1 MAVDGELSRTS
12 LPEQIKDRILAQI
25 LAGEYRPGDRLVEL
39 RIAEE
44 MQTSQA
50 PVREALR
57 ELEALGVVECQRNK
71 GPRVRTVSGA
81 ELREMYDV
89 RAQIEGYATELAVR
103 AGAPS
108 KSMLNALLRNMRAA
122 ARAND
127 AAGFAECN
135 SAFHRAIVE
144 AAGNGVLRDVW
155 ETLNIK
161 ARTMVNVSRRTRGLV
176 ELADSHRVI
185 IDAIAT
191 GQPTTARRVAIEHVL
206 ANKPADTE
214 D

>member
-1 MAVDGELSRTS
+1 MAAHKQLTRTS

-25 LAGEYRPGDRLVEL
+25 LAGDYRSGDRLVEL

-57 ELEALGVVECQRNK
+57 ALEALGVVESKRNK
-71 GPRVRTVSGA
+71 GTRVRSITGA

-89 RAQIEGYATELAVR
+89 RAQIEGYATELAAR

-108 KSMLNALLRNMRAA
+108 KSALNALLRDMRAA
-122 ARAND
+122 ARSDN
-127 AAGFAECN
+127 AAAFLECN
-135 SAFHRAIVE
+135 TVFHRAIVV
-144 AAGNGVLRDVW
+144 ASGNRVLRDVW

-161 ARTMVNVSRRTRGLV
+161 ARTMVNVSRRSRGLV
-176 ELADSHRVI
+176 ELADSHKAI
-185 IDAIAT
+185 IDAIT
-191 GQPTTARRVAIEHVL
+191 GGQPAAARRAAIEHVL
-206 ANKPADTE
+206 ANKPARTD